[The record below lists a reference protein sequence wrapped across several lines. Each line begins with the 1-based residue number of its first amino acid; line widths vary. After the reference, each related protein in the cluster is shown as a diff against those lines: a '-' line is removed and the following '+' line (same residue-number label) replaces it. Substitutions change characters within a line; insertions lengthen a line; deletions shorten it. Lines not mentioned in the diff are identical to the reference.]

1 MTLRFSKKLIVFS
14 LCLNLLVTIPALVLF
29 FTSSSIQY
37 ALYQNVLAPRLGSA
51 DIAFVGDSITRYG
64 DIWGLKIGEYN
75 FNVWNFGHVGYT
87 TRQMHSYLRNVIK
100 QKPKIAFVMAG
111 INDPDKSITGA
122 HQSFKNYRFIL
133 DSLIN
138 AGTEPVIQLT
148 LYRKREKHPDFI
160 DELNRLLVLYAQQNN
175 LTVID
180 LNPLLSREKSL
191 LDKYSLDGVHLT
203 AAAYKVWSKEI
214 KQVLNQKEMTE
225 KK

>member
-29 FTSSSIQY
+29 FMSSSIQY
-37 ALYQNVLAPRLGSA
+37 TLYQNVLAPRFGSA
-51 DIAFVGDSITRYG
+51 RIAFIGDSITRYG
-64 DIWGLKIGEYN
+64 DIWGPKIGEYN

-87 TRQMHSYLRNVIK
+87 TRQMHSYLSEVLK
-100 QKPKIAFVMAG
+100 QKPDIAFVMAG

-122 HQSFKNYRFIL
+122 YQSFKNYRFIL

-138 AGTEPVIQLT
+138 TGTEPVIQLT

-160 DELNRLLVLYAQQNN
+160 DELNRLLVLYARQNN

-180 LNPLLSREKSL
+180 LNPFLSREKSL
-191 LDKYSLDGVHLT
+191 LEKYSLDGIHLT
-203 AAAYKVWSKEI
+203 AAAYEVWSKEI
-214 KQVLNQKEMTE
+214 KQVLNQKEILE
-225 KK
+225 KQ